1 MSTQTYVTTSVH
13 VADDVQPEVG
23 FSDPDPAAYRPNGLA
38 HLRLGRATLV
48 LADPHAAA
56 ALADAAQE
64 AQRLL
69 RRAEI
74 AAMLTAAVAPEPVP
88 A

>member
-1 MSTQTYVTTSVH
+1 MSIQTYVTASVH
-13 VADDVQPEVG
+13 VADDVEPEVG
-23 FSDPDPAAYRPNGLA
+23 FSDPAEYRPNGLA

-69 RRAEI
+69 RRAQLNRMF
-74 AAMLTAAVAPEPVP
+74 AATVAPEPVP